1 MNLSQKSWID
11 EANERIDIAD
21 VLTNIGVFVPDAVRS
36 GGNRKLQCPFGFYH
50 SDGGLAKAMRLYR
63 GSNTVYCFSCS
74 KRYSPV
80 TLASAKWDCSWNNAA
95 FRLLEDA
102 GFKPKTVQ
110 ERWVEA
116 TTPTENTLDIIA
128 LADALKTYC
137 SAISPEWDI
146 LQYSDSVG
154 SLLNKCLNL
163 LSSVKTDEDAM
174 KWLTTCKKVMS
185 RTLEDK

>member
-1 MNLSQKSWID
+1 MKLGQKSWID

-21 VLTNIGVFVPDAVRS
+21 VLTNIGVFVPDTVRS
-36 GGNRKLQCPFGFYH
+36 GGNRKLHCPFGFYH

-63 GSNTVYCFSCS
+63 ANNTVYCFSCS

-80 TLASAKWDCSWNNAA
+80 TLAAARWDCSWNNAA

-102 GFKPKTVQ
+102 GFKPKTLE

-116 TTPTENTLDIIA
+116 TTPIEYKLDTIA

-137 SAISPEWDI
+137 SGIHSDWNT
-146 LQYSDSVG
+146 LQYSDNIG
-154 SLLNKCLNL
+154 TLLNKCLDL
-163 LSSVKTDEDAM
+163 LSAVRTDEDAM
-174 KWLTTCKKVMS
+174 KWLNTCKQVM
-185 RTLEDK
+185 RKMLEDK